1 MDARK
6 ILRLAI
12 FSNLVLVLA
21 SIQNARADPVKVES
35 PCDKDGPFAPR
46 VDQDLLRKDL
56 VIEPIELPRVRDKRG
71 RTPKQARERGVCQD
85 AQTGKPVI
93 LPDPPR
99 RSGKQVY
106 PGGDEGD
113 PSLPRGRRPR
123 PAAEQ
128 QAWGCGSTVF
138 LKDDGFPP

>member
-56 VIEPIELPRVRDKRG
+56 VIEPIEFH
-71 RTPKQARERGVCQD
+71 
-85 AQTGKPVI
+85 
-93 LPDPPR
+93 
-99 RSGKQVY
+99 VY
-106 PGGDEGD
+106 GT
-113 PSLPRGRRPR
+113 S
-123 PAAEQ
+123 AAELPSRRGS
-128 QAWGCGSTVF
+128 AASARTRKPASRSSCLTRHAAPESKFILEATKEIPVCRGATTATCGGATSVGTRIHRF
-138 LKDDGFPP
+138 S

>member
-21 SIQNARADPVKVES
+21 SIHNARADPVKVKS

-93 LPDPPR
+93 LAIR
-99 RSGKQVY
+99 N
-106 PGGDEGD
+106 
-113 PSLPRGRRPR
+113 
-123 PAAEQ
+123 
-128 QAWGCGSTVF
+128 
-138 LKDDGFPP
+138 